1 MAHRFGLGFTTY
13 IFTVLVHSHR
23 SHQPHFQQQELFSA
37 IQHQTA
43 DRQSWQL
50 PQVEII
56 LDHLVRTI
64 RDYNVSVKLDEF
76 MIHSFTL
83 LAIHDKMCHLTS
95 DREVI

>member
-1 MAHRFGLGFTTY
+1 MGHRFGLGFTTY

-50 PQVEII
+50 LEVEII

-76 MIHSFTL
+76 MIHAAF
-83 LAIHDKMCHLTS
+83 IHTVSHS
-95 DREVI
+95 